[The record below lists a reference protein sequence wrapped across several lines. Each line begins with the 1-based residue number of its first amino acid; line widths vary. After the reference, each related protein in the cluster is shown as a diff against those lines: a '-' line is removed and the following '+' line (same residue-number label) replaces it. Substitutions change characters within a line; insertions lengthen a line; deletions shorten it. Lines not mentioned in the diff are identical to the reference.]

1 MTTAADPLAALRA
14 RFVARCRNDLEVL
27 TELAG
32 DPTRIQDETV
42 RLTLHSLAG
51 SAGTFG
57 FAEISRLAGLL
68 DEAVREGSPLDPSV
82 LAELVGALRAL

>member
-1 MTTAADPLAALRA
+1 MTAATDPLAALRA
-14 RFVARCRNDLEVL
+14 RFVARCRNDLELL
-27 TELAG
+27 TDLAAH
-32 DPTRIQDETV
+32 PTRIREEAV

-68 DEAVREGSPLDPSV
+68 DEAVRDDAPLDASV
-82 LAELVGALRAL
+82 LAELIGALRRL